1 MVPGKFIF
9 VNDFPLNANGKMD
22 KNALKQTFYN
32 GK

>member
-9 VNDFPLNANGKMD
+9 VNEIPLNANGKTD
-22 KNALKQTFYN
+22 KAALLQMMSD